1 MVTLFADR
9 IRLMALYLLFT
20 FIWQPLKTLRF
31 RGSYWYKESMKSRQ
45 YGKAYHS
52 KKLPIV
58 RYAVVFLCVALIVA
72 GAIFFLGVYR
82 ARYFHV
88 PSMNSVYTDWANND
102 YTEVYAKTA
111 QILERR
117 PMDGTALALHG
128 FAAYYLFA
136 EQTDLSIGADYLTE
150 TIVHLRRA
158 LYLTK
163 DKDIP
168 KIAYILGKAYYQ
180 QGYYYA
186 DLAVKY
192 LDEAYAGGI
201 EASDLS
207 EFRGMAASLL
217 GDTDKAIEAFTQALA
232 ANPSDFVLYAV
243 AENYKKKGDRQNAM
257 LYFFETIK
265 KTGNAVLE
273 LRCRNQL
280 GLLFLEE
287 HKPDEALEQ
296 FKLVLEK
303 DVNSADAHYGIGL
316 IHEMQGDMIKARY
329 EWRTAIRL
337 NPIHTEA
344 RTKLNIK

>member
-1 MVTLFADR
+1 
-9 IRLMALYLLFT
+9 
-20 FIWQPLKTLRF
+20 
-31 RGSYWYKESMKSRQ
+31 MKRR
-45 YGKAYHS
+45 HS
-52 KKLPIV
+52 NIQHSSKIHIV
-58 RYAVVFLCVALIVA
+58 RYIVLFLCVVFVVS
-72 GAIFFLGVYR
+72 GAVFFLGIYKT
-82 ARYFHV
+82 RYFHV
-88 PSMNSVYTDWANND
+88 PSMNLVYADWANND
-102 YTEVYAKTA
+102 YAEVYEKTA
-111 QILERR
+111 QILEKR

-136 EQTDLSIGADYLTE
+136 EQTDLSVGANYLTAAV
-150 TIVHLRRA
+150 VHLRRA

-192 LDEAYAGGI
+192 LDEAYTGGI

-243 AENYKKKGDRQNAM
+243 AENYKKKGDIQNAK
-257 LYFFETIK
+257 LYLFETIK
-265 KTGNAVLE
+265 KTGDAVLE
-273 LRCRNQL
+273 IRCRNQL
-280 GLLFLEE
+280 GLLFLAEN
-287 HKPDEALEQ
+287 KPNEALEQ
-296 FKLVLEK
+296 FNTVLAK

-316 IHEMQGDMIKARY
+316 VYEMQGDMIKARY
-329 EWRTAIRL
+329 EWRSAIRL
-337 NPIHTEA
+337 NPIHAETRA
-344 RTKLNIK
+344 KLNIK

>member
-1 MVTLFADR
+1 
-9 IRLMALYLLFT
+9 
-20 FIWQPLKTLRF
+20 
-31 RGSYWYKESMKSRQ
+31 MKRY
-45 YGKAYHS
+45 YGKTQHS
-52 KKLPIV
+52 SKTHIV
-58 RYAVVFLCVALIVA
+58 RYVVLFLCVALIVA
-72 GAIFFLGVYR
+72 GAFFFFTVYR
-82 ARYFHV
+82 ARYFRV
-88 PSMNSVYTDWANND
+88 PSMRTVYTHWENKD
-102 YTEVYAKTA
+102 YAGVYTKTA
-111 QILERR
+111 QILEKR

-136 EQTDLSIGADYLTE
+136 EQTDLSVGADYLTAAV
-150 TIVHLRRA
+150 VHLRRA

-168 KIAYILGKAYYQ
+168 KIAYVLGKAYYQ

-192 LDEAYAGGI
+192 LDEAYTGGI

-232 ANPSDFVLYAV
+232 ATPSDFVLYAV
-243 AENYKKKGDRQNAM
+243 AENYKKKGDIQNAK
-257 LYFFETIK
+257 LYLFETIK

>member
-1 MVTLFADR
+1 MKDINEKR
-9 IRLMALYLLFT
+9 MKRYHG
-20 FIWQPLKTLRF
+20 KT
-31 RGSYWYKESMKSRQ
+31 Q
-45 YGKAYHS
+45 HS
-52 KKLPIV
+52 SKQHIG
-58 RYAVVFLCVALIVA
+58 RYAVLILCIALIVA
-72 GAIFFLGVYR
+72 GALFFFTVYR
-82 ARYFHV
+82 ARYFRV
-88 PSMNSVYTDWANND
+88 PSMHSVYSYWENKD
-102 YTEVYAKTA
+102 YAGVYAKTA
-111 QILERR
+111 QILEKR

-136 EQTDLSIGADYLTE
+136 EQTDLSVGADYLTAA
-150 TIVHLRRA
+150 IVHLRRA

-168 KIAYILGKAYYQ
+168 KIAYVLGKAYYQ

-232 ANPSDFVLYAV
+232 VNPSDFVLYAV
-243 AENYKKKGDRQNAM
+243 AENYKKKGDIQNAK
-257 LYFFETIK
+257 LYLFETIK

-273 LRCRNQL
+273 VRCRNQL

-287 HKPDEALEQ
+287 HKLDEALEQ

-316 IHEMQGDMIKARY
+316 IYEMQGDMIKARY

-337 NPIHTEA
+337 NPIHTET
-344 RTKLNIK
+344 RVKLNIK

>member
-1 MVTLFADR
+1 
-9 IRLMALYLLFT
+9 
-20 FIWQPLKTLRF
+20 
-31 RGSYWYKESMKSRQ
+31 MKRR
-45 YGKAYHS
+45 HS
-52 KKLPIV
+52 NIQHSSKIHIV
-58 RYAVVFLCVALIVA
+58 RYIVLFLCVAFVVF
-72 GAIFFLGVYR
+72 GAVFFLGIYKT
-82 ARYFHV
+82 RYFHV
-88 PSMNSVYTDWANND
+88 PSMNLVYADWANND
-102 YTEVYAKTA
+102 YAEVYEKTA
-111 QILERR
+111 QILEKR

-136 EQTDLSIGADYLTE
+136 EQTDLSVGADYLTAAV
-150 TIVHLRRA
+150 VHLRRA

-192 LDEAYAGGI
+192 LDEAYTGGI

-243 AENYKKKGDRQNAM
+243 AENYKKKGDIQNAK
-257 LYFFETIK
+257 LYLFETIK
-265 KTGNAVLE
+265 KTGDAVLE
-273 LRCRNQL
+273 IRCRNQL
-280 GLLFLEE
+280 GLLFLAEN
-287 HKPDEALEQ
+287 KPNEALEQ
-296 FKLVLEK
+296 FNTVLAK

-316 IHEMQGDMIKARY
+316 VYEMQGDMIKARY
-329 EWRTAIRL
+329 EWRSAIRL
-337 NPIHTEA
+337 NPIHAETRA
-344 RTKLNIK
+344 KLNIK

>member
-1 MVTLFADR
+1 
-9 IRLMALYLLFT
+9 
-20 FIWQPLKTLRF
+20 
-31 RGSYWYKESMKSRQ
+31 MKSRQ
-45 YGKAYHS
+45 YGKTHHS
-52 KKLPIV
+52 STIHII
-58 RYAVVFLCVALIVA
+58 RYAVIFLCLAFIVA
-72 GAIFFLGVYR
+72 GAVFFLGIYR
-82 ARYFHV
+82 VRYFQV
-88 PSMNSVYTDWANND
+88 PSMNSVYDNWANND
-102 YTEVYAKTA
+102 YAEVYAKTA
-111 QILERR
+111 QILEKR

-136 EQTDLSIGADYLTE
+136 EQTDLSVGADYLTAAV
-150 TIVHLRRA
+150 VHLRRA

-192 LDEAYAGGI
+192 LDQAYTGGI
-201 EASDLS
+201 NASDLS

-232 ANPSDFVLYAV
+232 VNPSDFVLYAV
-243 AENYKKKGDRQNAM
+243 AENYKKKGDIQNAK
-257 LYFFETIK
+257 LYLFETIK
-265 KTGNAVLE
+265 KTGDAVLE
-273 LRCRNQL
+273 VRCRNQL

-287 HKPDEALEQ
+287 NKPEDALEQ

-316 IHEMQGDMIKARY
+316 VHEMRGDMIKARY
-329 EWRTAIRL
+329 EWRSAIRL
-337 NPIHTEA
+337 NPIHAETRA
-344 RTKLNIK
+344 KLNIK